1 MNELP
6 VETAHVEREYWI
18 REVPYVNIPK
28 FDIRLPS
35 LITEDMLTLITGY
48 LIKELQ
54 DQAHV
59 DKVRLTLHNL
69 SVVNNRQNECFL
81 AMLRGSIDYTATRL
95 LRITEAETEESI
107 IREAVV
113 VCVKVAAGRL
123 IQQYP
128 ILMRELNT
136 LQKEE
141 YNAALVLGSTIHTE
155 VYKTMYDIPNRFN
168 PNQNFNQRQQPQQ
181 QPVEYRMA
189 LDPQGYPYVEE
200 GTDIILYTDGYSYY
214 HPSQIGAPVETYRVP
229 QPQYNQP
236 QYGSGR
242 SQDFYNRRPEPQSF
256 GTSWASR
263 ANNAPIVNNDRFGAG
278 VVNEPVKSTVTR
290 TTVNNRTEAN
300 VATSFNKPS
309 ASIKEE
315 SIADSGNSLTWGSTA
330 NQPYPLC
337 YDPFAGELYR
347 VKENDTISHVIKER
361 EEEITLD
368 YLQHELRPELRAKYR
383 RDLELAKQRMAKK
396 DQPLAVL
403 ENQSMLSEKI
413 SKIDPAEENT
423 VLFPETIYV
432 EAINKQPIMGRSINE
447 GILIAEKLLRENKL
461 SPKTTFTFDMLVTK
475 DFAITE
481 IDQAMINEIKLSEK
495 DFSAVSGILTVFQS
509 RAEKPSRLWYIL
521 ADMLKDQVNKVLK
534 FGLGSGIVI
543 DNFVED
549 SVSVIQYVE
558 KTLGKTAASI
568 FESKQVDII
577 IKVLSEITVTGEP
590 PATDINFILAEIK
603 ELVAVT
609 VLPVTAMELKINFD
623 KQNYGLV
630 SSRVSPDLYRV
641 SNSMLLGKNFLDKIV
656 IVTSDNVVLE
666 VHRGLLVTNSVILS
680 L

>member
-1 MNELP
+1 MKELP

-28 FDIRLPS
+28 FNIRLPS

-54 DQAHV
+54 DQVHV

-81 AMLRGSIDYTATRL
+81 EMLRGCVDYTATRL
-95 LRITEAETEESI
+95 LRITENETEESI
-107 IREAVV
+107 IREAAVI
-113 VCVKVAAGRL
+113 CVKVAAGRL

-128 ILMRELNT
+128 ILMYELNT

-141 YNAALVLGSTIHTE
+141 YKAALVLGSTIHTE

-168 PNQNFNQRQQPQQ
+168 PNSQFNQRQQPQQ
-181 QPVEYRMA
+181 EQAKYWVA

-200 GTDIILYTDGYSYY
+200 GTGVILYTDGYNCY
-214 HPSQIGAPVETYRVP
+214 HPNQIGAPVETYRDP

-236 QYGSGR
+236 QYGTGK
-242 SQDFYNRRPEPQSF
+242 SQDFYNRRPEPQAYGS
-256 GTSWASR
+256 SWTSR
-263 ANNAPIVNNDRFGAG
+263 ANNTPIVNNDRFGAG
-278 VVNEPVKSTVTR
+278 TVNEAVRPTVTR
-290 TTVNNRTEAN
+290 TTVNNRVETN
-300 VATSFNKPS
+300 TATLSNKAS
-309 ASIKEE
+309 VSIKEE
-315 SIADSGNSLTWGSTA
+315 SIADADTTLTWNTTA

-337 YDPFAGELYR
+337 YDPFAGELCR
-347 VKENDTISHVIKER
+347 VKENDTVSHVIKDR
-361 EEEITLD
+361 KEEVTLD

-383 RDLELAKQRMAKK
+383 RDLDLAKQRMAKN

-403 ENQSMLSEKI
+403 ENQSMLADKI
-413 SKIDPAEENT
+413 AEIDPAEENT

-432 EAINKQPIMGRSINE
+432 ESANKEPILGRSINE
-447 GILIAEKLLRENKL
+447 GVLIAEKILRESKL
-461 SPKTTFTFDMLVTK
+461 SPKTTFTFDMFVTK
-475 DFAITE
+475 NFAITE

-495 DFSAVSGILTVFQS
+495 DFIAVAGILTVFQS

-534 FGLGSGIVI
+534 FGLGSGIDI

-549 SVSVIQYVE
+549 SVKVIQHVE
-558 KTLGKTAASI
+558 KTLGKTAAAI

-577 IKVLSEITVTGEP
+577 IKVLSEITVTGEA
-590 PATDINFILAEIK
+590 PATATNFILAEIK
-603 ELVAVT
+603 EPVLVT

-630 SSRVSPDLYRV
+630 SSRVSPELYRIL
-641 SNSMLLGKNFLDKIV
+641 NGMLLGKNFADKIV
-656 IVTSDNVVLE
+656 LVTSDNVILE